1 MEKAIKSR
9 IRNDNSEIIF
19 FGISKQNISKF
30 QRLTQQENRKL
41 LDFTSYLIGISK
53 QKIWK
58 NQNTINIENREKE
71 NRDINTIGKQLNS
84 QEINFYEIHKKEY
97 YAKDNFKIS
106 LDEDDG
112 LIL

>member
-41 LDFTSYLIGISK
+41 LDFSSYIIEISK

-58 NQNTINIENREKE
+58 NQNTINIENRDKE
-71 NRDINTIGKQLNS
+71 IRDIN
-84 QEINFYEIHKKEY
+84 
-97 YAKDNFKIS
+97 
-106 LDEDDG
+106 
-112 LIL
+112 

>member
-30 QRLTQQENRKL
+30 QRLTQQEKRKR
-41 LDFTSYLIGISK
+41 LDIVSYIIGISK

-71 NRDINTIGKQLNS
+71 NRDINKLKFIG
-84 QEINFYEIHKKEY
+84 IIF
-97 YAKDNFKIS
+97 
-106 LDEDDG
+106 
-112 LIL
+112 